1 MGSLSGSIGVR
12 VMSIKWL
19 LLLVIGICASG
30 LLITLMMLQL
40 IRRKETAA
48 AYAAANVISIYG
60 RRYRD
65 WGSLL
70 LQAYQLG
77 MKIPLLS
84 TYIMQVKKRIS
95 YRYARDEPTL
105 RKLTMTVVLIIV
117 GGYGAV
123 SAVLFW
129 LQPGT
134 SFIVLSI
141 LCAVVL
147 NSLVVDMC
155 LSRLEKKLLVQ
166 MLDLFADVRHRY
178 HQHGMVEEALY
189 EVSEAAS
196 GEAAEQVRLIYEALT
211 SPDPNEALE
220 RYYEVAPNRFLK
232 GFAGISYM
240 VMEFGDKDKKQGSI
254 YLQGL
259 GNLTQEIHLEIL
271 RRERLDY
278 LLQGLNVIALAPVLF
293 TGPIERWAKVSFP
306 TMDEFYRSKLGFVT
320 KISIYVIIIAAYLL
334 LQRLQSYEETRY
346 RSGYKQ
352 SRLDRFLYKQLF
364 LRKIAVL
371 FAPKPGS
378 VQYHQT
384 IRLMRESST
393 ELKYEWLA
401 VRRLLLFIS
410 CTVLTTGFFLLL
422 HQVERNHILHDPIR
436 DDRMFGTMSEA
447 DLKAAEDMTALDAL
461 VMEHVRMKA
470 GTSYKDVS
478 NALTQL
484 APVQLDQDTQAA
496 AIKRITEKIEAY
508 NNQYL
513 RWWGVVLA
521 IAIGVGGYY
530 VPIWLMLF
538 QRKMRRL
545 DMRHEIYQF
554 QTVISILREM
564 DRMSVEEIV
573 EWLNRFA
580 VIFKR
585 PLQKCLLHFEHG
597 PEDALEQLKEE
608 VGLPEFQR
616 LIDKLRLALGKIS
629 IREAFDDLESM
640 MSFYFEQ
647 RKQEYSK
654 IIDIKAGWGRT
665 IGFTPMYALIFLY
678 LVIPLVG
685 MSFVQM
691 NTYYEQIQRL

>member
-1 MGSLSGSIGVR
+1 M
-12 VMSIKWL
+12 
-19 LLLVIGICASG
+19 
-30 LLITLMMLQL
+30 
-40 IRRKETAA
+40 
-48 AYAAANVISIYG
+48 
-60 RRYRD
+60 
-65 WGSLL
+65 
-70 LQAYQLG
+70 
-77 MKIPLLS
+77 
-84 TYIMQVKKRIS
+84 
-95 YRYARDEPTL
+95 
-105 RKLTMTVVLIIV
+105 
-117 GGYGAV
+117 
-123 SAVLFW
+123 
-129 LQPGT
+129 
-134 SFIVLSI
+134 
-141 LCAVVL
+141 
-147 NSLVVDMC
+147 
-155 LSRLEKKLLVQ
+155 Q

-189 EVSEAAS
+189 EASEAAS

-293 TGPIERWAKVSFP
+293 TGPIERWARVSFP

-346 RSGYKQ
+346 RSGHKQ

-513 RWWGVVLA
+513 RWWGIVLA

-616 LIDKLRLALGKIS
+616 LIDKLQLALGKIS